1 MAQRG
6 KHHKDEVLILA
17 LACGATIEGAARQAG
32 ISEATAY
39 RRRQDPE
46 FRRRLQELRA
56 DMTQR
61 TTGML
66 TAAGMESVK
75 TLLELQKPSVPPAA
89 RLGSA
94 RTVLELGMK
103 MREFNELEER
113 IAALEEQLQRSNSR
127 T

>member
-17 LACGATIEGAARQAG
+17 LACGATIEAAARQAG
-32 ISEATAY
+32 VSESTAY
-39 RRRQDPE
+39 RRREDPT
-46 FRRRLQELRA
+46 FRRRLQALRS
-56 DMTQR
+56 DMAQR

-75 TLLELQKPSVPPAA
+75 TLLELQKPNVPPAA
-89 RLGSA
+89 RLGAA

-113 IAALEEQLQRSNSR
+113 IAALEEQLAASQNRA
-127 T
+127 